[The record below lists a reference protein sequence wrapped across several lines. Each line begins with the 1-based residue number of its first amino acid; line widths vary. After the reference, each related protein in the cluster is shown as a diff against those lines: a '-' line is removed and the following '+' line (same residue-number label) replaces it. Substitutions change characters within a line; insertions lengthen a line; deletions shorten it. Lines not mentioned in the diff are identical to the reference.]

1 MRICAGVVVTTC
13 ALMWATVPTQARV
26 EELNADQIIAKAN
39 HASLYQGEDFRGNV
53 IMKITSKQGFVR
65 ERQFNMLRKDE
76 GQGEGNQKYFV
87 FFRKPADV
95 RKMVFM
101 VHKKTAVDAHDDR
114 WLYMPSLDLVRRIAA
129 SDKRTSFVGSD
140 FLYEDISGRNPAED
154 QHELTEVTDKAYV
167 LKSKPKHPDDVE
179 FSYYVTMVDKATFLP
194 MQIAFFKGDDRLY
207 RTIKAKQVELIPA
220 QNDGDQKAY
229 PTVIHSVAENLD
241 TGSRTEMTLSNLRY
255 NTGVET
261 GIFSERYLRRPP
273 REVTR

>member
-1 MRICAGVVVTTC
+1 
-13 ALMWATVPTQARV
+13 MWATVPTQARV